1 MTLKTYRMFWT
12 GGLDSSFRLTQLAQ
26 RPDVEIFP
34 IYINFPWRRATEYEI
49 ERHSVFMDWLVSTGK
64 IRAVIHPVKYFT
76 ANKDLY
82 ADPNVVSAL
91 RYVSAH
97 YRGFG
102 EYDHLSSYAMTHPG
116 VELCIPWNPP
126 GHEIPIIKIIDEA
139 LGGLRLDAEGVGWV
153 DDPENKAPEVK
164 AAIGNFSYPLAKIR
178 NWDYEPIL
186 ESQGFD
192 FREFI
197 SRTWSCYSPFH
208 GDRCGICRSCR
219 GKLIH
224 VPYMTKYYSPASQR
238 RYKLWESLGTTGE
251 RVVNS
256 MFYVGTTSQREMAL
270 TLRHALMKMP
280 EREYEVALESF
291 QASGNVYGM
300 KTALAELRRIRE
312 KREKYLNMLEEV
324 S

>member
-1 MTLKTYRMFWT
+1 MPRKTYRMFWT

-34 IYINFPWRRATEYEI
+34 VYIKFPWRLATEHEI
-49 ERHSVFMDWLVSTGK
+49 KRHTIFMDWLRETGK
-64 IRAVIHPVKYFT
+64 IKATIHPIEYLT
-76 ANKDLY
+76 ADKDVPALP
-82 ADPNVVSAL
+82 DVVSAL
-91 RYVSAH
+91 QWVTLH

-102 EYDHLSSYAMTHPG
+102 EYDHISSYAAQHPG
-116 VELCIPWNPP
+116 VELCIPYNPP
-126 GHEIPIIKIIDEA
+126 GREIPIIKIVNEA
-139 LGGLRLDAEGVGWV
+139 LGGLAIDDEGIGWV
-153 DDPENKAPEVK
+153 RDPENKAPEVMK
-164 AAIGNFSYPLAKIR
+164 AIGNFSFPLAKIR

-219 GKLIH
+219 GKLAH
-224 VPYMTKYYSPASQR
+224 VPYMKKYYSPASQR
-238 RYKLWESLGTTGE
+238 RNKLWESLGKSGE
-251 RVVNS
+251 LVVNS
-256 MFYVGTTSQREMAL
+256 IFYVGTTSHREMSL
-270 TLRHALMKMP
+270 TLRHALMKIP

-291 QASGNVYGM
+291 QASGNIYGM
-300 KTALAELRRIRE
+300 KTALAELRRIRA